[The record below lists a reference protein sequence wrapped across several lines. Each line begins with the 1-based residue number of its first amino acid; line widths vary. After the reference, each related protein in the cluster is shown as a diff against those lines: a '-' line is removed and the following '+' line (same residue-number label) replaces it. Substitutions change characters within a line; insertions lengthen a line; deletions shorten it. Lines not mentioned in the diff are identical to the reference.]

1 MRVISFFKSDFT
13 KNSLTLSFGTAIAQI
28 IPFLSLLYFARVFS
42 EADFGVFSLF
52 LQFTVVLASVANGRL
67 EQPLLVEKDNIKAA
81 SIFFAGVTFCLLF
94 SLFIFLIILTLIF
107 IPEKFNFLRI
117 LNNSAFQLPVSI
129 FFGGIIV
136 LFTYLVNRWKAYFAI
151 AKGKIIQSI
160 SSNLIPFICLF
171 FWKPSSSLLING
183 FLLGQVSLIIYFLY
197 PAFNKETPLN
207 RFLAQGYK
215 FSFRQILIRYREFP
229 AINMPFLLVDQL
241 AAAIPLVFI
250 AYFYGESAAGQA
262 GLAFRSML
270 LPVALISGA
279 VAQVYYKKAI
289 DTVHENQS
297 LRKLVLKVFF
307 GLMIIGLFFFLPIA
321 FLAPQIIPWFFG
333 SKWGEAGFIM
343 VALSVSMIIKFP
355 VSPLGNTFIVARR
368 IKVQALWQISLLIC
382 NFLLVVL
389 TFYFKFKLIS
399 YIWFLVVL
407 DLIMYS
413 IYFLL
418 ILKVSGS
425 SKIKN

>member
-1 MRVISFFKSDFT
+1 
-13 KNSLTLSFGTAIAQI
+13 
-28 IPFLSLLYFARVFS
+28 
-42 EADFGVFSLF
+42 
-52 LQFTVVLASVANGRL
+52 
-67 EQPLLVEKDNIKAA
+67 
-81 SIFFAGVTFCLLF
+81 
-94 SLFIFLIILTLIF
+94 
-107 IPEKFNFLRI
+107 
-117 LNNSAFQLPVSI
+117 
-129 FFGGIIV
+129 
-136 LFTYLVNRWKAYFAI
+136 
-151 AKGKIIQSI
+151 
-160 SSNLIPFICLF
+160 
-171 FWKPSSSLLING
+171 
-183 FLLGQVSLIIYFLY
+183 
-197 PAFNKETPLN
+197 
-207 RFLAQGYK
+207 
-215 FSFRQILIRYREFP
+215 
-229 AINMPFLLVDQL
+229 MPFLLVDQL
-241 AAAIPLVFI
+241 AGAIPLVFI
-250 AYFYGESAAGQA
+250 AYFYGNSAAGQA

-279 VAQVYYKKAI
+279 VAQVYFKKSI

-307 GLMIIGLFFFLPIA
+307 GLIIIGIFFFLPIT
-321 FLAPQIIPWFFG
+321 FFAPQLVPWFFG

-343 VALSVSMIIKFP
+343 AALSVSMIIKFP

-425 SKIKN
+425 SKMKN